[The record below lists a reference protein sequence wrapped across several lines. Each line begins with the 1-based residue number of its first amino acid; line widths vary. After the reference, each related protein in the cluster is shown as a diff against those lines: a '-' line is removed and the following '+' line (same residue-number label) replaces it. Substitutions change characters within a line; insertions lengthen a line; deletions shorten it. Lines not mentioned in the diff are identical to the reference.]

1 MISATIPALLRGRVY
16 GDFRVEDA
24 YFAQAFD
31 LILDVYGIPHQA
43 PAVAD
48 LRESL
53 RGPEMR

>member
-1 MISATIPALLRGRVY
+1 
-16 GDFRVEDA
+16 VEDA

-31 LILDVYGIPHQA
+31 LILDVYDIPHRD

-53 RGPEMR
+53 RWPEMR

>member
-1 MISATIPALLRGRVY
+1 M
-16 GDFRVEDA
+16 EDA

-31 LILDVYGIPHQA
+31 LILDVYDIPHRD